1 MTSDREKDI
10 FFGALDLGPD
20 AREDYLARHCAGD
33 GPMLARLRALLAAHE
48 QAREFMGAP
57 TIDEAP
63 RPAPRAGAEPA
74 IGATVGPYTLES
86 VLGEG
91 GFGRVYLARQR
102 EPVARTVALKVLK
115 AGMDSAA
122 IVARFE
128 AERQALAVMDHPHVA
143 RVYDGGETDSGR
155 PYFVMELVRGEP
167 LTDYCA
173 TKSLST
179 RQRLDLFEQVCLAV
193 QHAHH
198 KGIIHRDLK
207 PSNVL
212 VTTIDG
218 RPSPKV
224 IDFGIAKAIGAQ
236 AAGATAMTV
245 EGHMIGTPAYM
256 SPEQVCGAAAMDTR
270 SDVYTLGVLLY
281 ELLTGVPPF
290 DPARLEKVPLGGLAK
305 IICEESPPK
314 PSTRVLKADG
324 TTAVQR
330 HLASRLRGDLD
341 WIVMKA
347 LEKEP
352 DRRYQ
357 TALALASDIRR
368 YLRDQAVEAGPP
380 SGLYRARKF
389 ALRHRGELLASG
401 LILAALVAGL
411 VSSLVFATRVERQA
425 ALTARELEKS
435 RAFAG
440 FATSM
445 LAGIDPAVAQG
456 ADTTLIKKMLADAK
470 ARLALEPAS
479 SDEAE
484 AEMHELL
491 GIASYKIADFAEA
504 EAQFSEALRH
514 AGAVAPPDS
523 ELVLRL
529 RHALGQTYAELTM
542 PDRAREELAAVHGAR
557 NQTLGPDDPRTI
569 AALFDLA
576 HVDRLM
582 GEYER
587 ARDTLGQVVLN
598 RERVLGSD
606 HRDTMS
612 ARNTLATV
620 LDELGEHERA
630 GELFRQIIAYQE
642 RELGPEHP
650 HTLATKN
657 NYTDTLEALGR
668 TQEAVDL
675 LRELLETKRRV
686 LEPDH
691 PSLLVALNNLASLE
705 RELGDTEQAGAHLGE
720 AAAIAART
728 LGPRDMRTL
737 ILTNNHAKH
746 LLQTG
751 RAPEARALL
760 APALPLCE
768 EVLGPDHKLTL
779 AMLANTVGIDL
790 ALGEPASAAAAART
804 LLERVDDSAPADDAG
819 RVGPRRLLGE
829 ALLEAGDAPGAEAV
843 LLEAFAMLERGMVGD
858 PEDVG
863 KTASLLARACAA
875 LGREADAAAWRE
887 RAGER

>member
-1 MTSDREKDI
+1 VTTDREKDI
-10 FFGALDLGPD
+10 FFGALELGPD

-48 QAREFMGAP
+48 QAQGFMGAP
-57 TIDEAP
+57 TIDQAP
-63 RPAPRAGAEPA
+63 RPAPRPGAELE
-74 IGATVGPYTLES
+74 IGATIGPYTLEGL
-86 VLGEG
+86 LGEG

-102 EPVARTVALKVLK
+102 EPVSRTVALKVLK

-143 RVYDGGETDSGR
+143 RVYDGGETDAGR

-167 LTDYCA
+167 LTTYSA
-173 TKSLST
+173 SKSLSI
-179 RQRLDLFEQVCLAV
+179 RQRLELFEQVCLAV

-212 VTTIDG
+212 VTTVDG

-236 AAGATAMTV
+236 AAGATVMTV

-256 SPEQVCGAAAMDTR
+256 SPEQVSGAAAMDTR

-290 DPARLEKVPLGGLAK
+290 DPARLEQAPLGGLAR

-314 PSTRVLKADG
+314 PSTRLLKPGAQAPRG
-324 TTAVQR
+324 
-330 HLASRLRGDLD
+330 LASRLRGDLD
-341 WIVMKA
+341 WVVMKA
-347 LEKEP
+347 MEKEP

-357 TALALASDIRR
+357 TALALANDIRR
-368 YLRDQAVEAGPP
+368 YLRDEAVEAGPP

-456 ADTTLIKKMLADAK
+456 ADTTLVKKMLADAK
-470 ARLALEPAS
+470 ARLEREPAS

-514 AGAVAPPDS
+514 AGAVAAPES

-557 NQTLGPDDPRTI
+557 NKTLGPDDPRTI

-576 HVDRLM
+576 QVDRLM

-587 ARDTLGQVVLN
+587 ARDTLEQVVLS

-612 ARNTLATV
+612 ARNTLATI
-620 LDELGEHERA
+620 LDELGDHQRA
-630 GELFRQIIAYQE
+630 GDLFRQVIAYQE

-657 NYTDTLEALGR
+657 NYTDTLVALGR

-675 LRELLETKRRV
+675 LRGLLETKRRV
-686 LEPDH
+686 LDPDH

-790 ALGEPASAAAAART
+790 AMGEAASAAAAART
-804 LLERVDDSAPADDAG
+804 LLERVDESASAEDPG

-843 LLEAFAMLERGMVGD
+843 LLEAFAMLERGMVED
-858 PEDVG
+858 PADVG

-875 LGREADAAAWRE
+875 LGREGDAAAWRE